1 MYLNDD
7 IFINIFSFLNIDE
20 FNFIKFMSKRLRLIF
35 LNNRHRFISN
45 VIEINKDNI
54 DYFLKLINNDPY
66 LEKSLNYY
74 DVNDINLSIARNE
87 WAYKLHIIDE
97 KLYGIHPRTNQLIC
111 QNSDYIKRNLFE
123 FFRLNQ
129 VLKKLRYIENLFI
142 VKEKNNNFDRNIGF
156 YYLINDVH
164 KKINEIL
171 NNIELHNIINL
182 KN

>member
-7 IFINIFSFLNIDE
+7 IFVNIFSFLNIDE
-20 FNFIKFMSKRLRLIF
+20 FNFIKFMPERLRIIF
-35 LNNRHRFISN
+35 LNNRHQYISN
-45 VIEINKDNI
+45 VIDINKNNI

-66 LEKSLNYY
+66 LDKSLNHF
-74 DVNDINLSIARNE
+74 DANDINLSIAKNE
-87 WAYKLHIIDE
+87 WAYKLHKIDE

-142 VKEKNNNFDRNIGF
+142 VKDDNINFDRSIGF
-156 YYLINDVH
+156 YYLINDIH

-171 NNIELHNIINL
+171 NNLEL
-182 KN
+182 